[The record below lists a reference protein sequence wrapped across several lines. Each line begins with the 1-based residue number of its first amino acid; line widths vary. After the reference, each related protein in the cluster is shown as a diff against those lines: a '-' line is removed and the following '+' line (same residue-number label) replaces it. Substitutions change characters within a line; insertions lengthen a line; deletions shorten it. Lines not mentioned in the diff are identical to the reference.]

1 MSVLKKHNP
10 LTDQWEYV
18 VVGKRGLKGDP
29 GLDGRSAYELAVLN
43 GFVGTEAEWLD
54 QMTAAA
60 TAEAEAS
67 AAAALSSANAAG
79 TSAQMASDEAD
90 AAQASAEAAA
100 ATLAGTIAKA
110 LVKAKGDL
118 IVATASGEVVRLPV
132 GTTDGHALQ
141 IKSSET
147 TGLVWQAIPDAFTG
161 YFANSATPETPTGG
175 GTLFVQ
181 DGALK
186 FIGSSG
192 TMTTIASA

>member
-18 VVGKRGLKGDP
+18 IVGKRGLP
-29 GLDGRSAYELAVLN
+29 GETGASAYETAVAN
-43 GFVGTEAEWLD
+43 GYEGTETEWLLSI
-54 QMTAAA
+54 
-60 TAEAEAS
+60 AED
-67 AAAALSSANAAG
+67 AAALISAITTTIIEGKGDIIVGTAAG
-79 TSAQMASDEAD
+79 
-90 AAQASAEAAA
+90 
-100 ATLAGTIAKA
+100 
-110 LVKAKGDL
+110 
-118 IVATASGEVVRLPV
+118 EVIRLPA

-141 IKSSET
+141 IASAEPS
-147 TGLVWQAIPDAFTG
+147 GLIWQAIPDAFTG

-192 TMTTIASA
+192 TVTTIASA